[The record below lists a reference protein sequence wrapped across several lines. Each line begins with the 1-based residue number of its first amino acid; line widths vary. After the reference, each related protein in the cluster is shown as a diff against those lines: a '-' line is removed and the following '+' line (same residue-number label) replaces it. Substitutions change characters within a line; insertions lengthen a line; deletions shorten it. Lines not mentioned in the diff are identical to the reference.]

1 MTATRPPEAA
11 RSGQVAVTLDATDR
25 RIVEALR
32 ADGRLSMRA
41 LAERLHIS
49 RAGVYTRV
57 ERLHRLGVITGYTA
71 IVDPDRFGLGIS
83 AYVYLKISQ
92 HSWQTVRERVLHIPE
107 VEHGALVSGE
117 NDLVLLVRTSD
128 APSLRDLVL
137 NTFQTMPDVLTTQT
151 VLVLEELP
159 NPTLARAASTG

>member
-1 MTATRPPEAA
+1 VAT
-11 RSGQVAVTLDATDR
+11 TLDAIDR

-41 LAERLHIS
+41 LAQRLHIS
-49 RAGVYTRV
+49 RAGVYARV
-57 ERLHRLGVITGYTA
+57 ERLHRLGVLTGYTA
-71 IVDPDRFGLGIS
+71 IVDPDRLGLGIS
-83 AYVYLKISQ
+83 AYIYLKISQ
-92 HSWQTVRERVLHIPE
+92 HSWQTVRERVLNIPE

-137 NTFQTMPDVLTTQT
+137 NTFQTMPDVLSTQT

-159 NPTLARAASTG
+159 HPALTRAASTN